1 MPVLKSTLVLLVGA
15 QLLLSTPG
23 LASSPLKSV
32 SQEQLTPQLGLD
44 EQIWNRGKQKGDYL
58 ALVKAIDYSLQY
70 LQTPK
75 AAQQYQNYP
84 VKGVT
89 RDRVIRSLRRFRQLV
104 LSSPTPAAL
113 ATAVKREFNFY
124 QAVGQDNQGT
134 VDFTGYF
141 EPTYRAS
148 RVPTSTYRYPL
159 YRLPANFASWSTPHP
174 TRAELEGA
182 DGLQASR
189 SQLRGLELVWLP
201 DRLQA
206 FLVQVQGSARLTLTD
221 GSIMTVGYAG
231 KTSHPYNSIGKE
243 LVKDGKFKAEELTLP
258 RLMQY
263 FQEQPQE
270 LNTYIPRN
278 NSFVFF
284 KETQGAPAT
293 GSLGVPVT
301 AERSIATDKS
311 LMPPGALALM
321 QVLIPTS
328 HSAKPLEPQLVSRY
342 VLDQDTGGAIKG
354 PGRVDI
360 FMGTGES
367 AKAKAGLINTP
378 GQLYYLLLKQ

>member
-1 MPVLKSTLVLLVGA
+1 MSLLKLTAATLLSG
-15 QLLLSTPG
+15 QLLLIAPVAAG
-23 LASSPLKSV
+23 LPLRPV
-32 SQEQLTPQLGLD
+32 PNTQMLPQMGVDEQL
-44 EQIWNRGKQKGDYL
+44 WRRGQQPGDYL
-58 ALVKAIDYSLQY
+58 ALLKAIDYSLEY

-89 RDRVIRSLRRFRQLV
+89 RDRVVRSLRRFRQLV
-104 LSSPTPAAL
+104 LSSPSPTAL
-113 ATAVKREFNFY
+113 ATSVKREFNFY
-124 QAVGQDNQGT
+124 QAVGQDSQGT
-134 VDFTGYF
+134 VAFTGYF

-148 RVPTSTYRYPL
+148 RVRTATYRYPL
-159 YRLPANFASWSTPHP
+159 YRLPNGFTSWSTPHP
-174 TRAELEGA
+174 TRAELEGV
-182 DGLQASR
+182 DGLQANR
-189 SQLRGLELVWLP
+189 GRLRGLELVWLP

-243 LVKDGKFKAEELTLP
+243 LVKDGKFQADELTLP

-263 FQEQPQE
+263 FQEHPRD
-270 LNTYIPRN
+270 LDTYIPRN
-278 NSFVFF
+278 KSFVFF

-321 QVLIPTS
+321 QVQLPTGDGYRGTDTQ
-328 HSAKPLEPQLVSRY
+328 PVSRY

-354 PGRVDI
+354 AGRVDV
-360 FMGTGES
+360 FMGTGEP
-367 AKAKAGLINTP
+367 AKAKAGLINTT
-378 GQLYYLLLKQ
+378 GQLYYLLLK